1 MRVHSGL
8 LLLAAVFGAA
18 IVLAGGSLLLSPP
31 LPLIIHAG
39 FDRDSISPDADGEND
54 IAVFEYRLS
63 RPATVD
69 ISLTAEDGKTFFFRK
84 GQARKAEAYSVL
96 FSGVVDGFLL
106 DGETFIGHVERR
118 LLPQGTYN
126 WKLNARTAS
135 GEDVN
140 ASGHLDIQPGDFPLP
155 VMSTFTVSPSVFSP
169 NQDGVD
175 DRVQINIYLETDVK
189 SLDVYLVDSAGVR
202 IPISAR
208 VEERN
213 YGEAGRHRFDYEGGI
228 DLGVDPPPDGTY
240 EVLALAQDAVGQR
253 IRQETSLTIETG
265 GKPYAEISPQAIG
278 VDVAFDVW
286 PYEDRY
292 FTSRDYAG
300 DLLQL
305 PEDSESLAYSQQI
318 TIPKGEMLVFRLT
331 VENYGDVP
339 IRTSGPP
346 PGTVYQQEQQAATL
360 GMFDESGAWRIGIQ
374 CSTSQASYPYRWAIA
389 AADKLVEVFDEASG
403 NTYSYLPSKER
414 AVVWGA
420 IRMTTIEARNPQN
433 CWAGLIHEDVAIS
446 LRNNHVGV
454 RSIMMVDPGDSASD
468 LDG

>member
-8 LLLAAVFGAA
+8 LILAAVFGAA
-18 IVLAGGSLLLSPP
+18 IVLAVGSILLSPP
-31 LPLIIHAG
+31 LPLIMYAG

-69 ISLTAEDGKTFFFRK
+69 ISLTKDGDKTFFFRK
-84 GQARKAEAYSVL
+84 SQAREAEEYSVL
-96 FSGVVDGFLL
+96 FSGIVDGFLL
-106 DGETFIGHVERR
+106 DGETVIGHVERR
-118 LLPQGTYN
+118 LLPQGTYT
-126 WKLNARTAS
+126 WELNARTES
-135 GEDVN
+135 GEDMN
-140 ASGHLDIQPGDFPLP
+140 AGGRLVIQPGDFPLP
-155 VMSTFTVSPSVFSP
+155 VMSTFTVSPSIFSP

-240 EVLALAQDAVGQR
+240 KVLALGQDAVGQR

-278 VDVAFDVW
+278 VDVAFDVQ

-292 FTSRDYAG
+292 FTSRGYAG
-300 DLLQL
+300 DLLQQ
-305 PEDSESLAYSQQI
+305 PQDSESLAYSQQI
-318 TIPKGEMLVFRLT
+318 TIPKGDLLVFRLT

-403 NTYSYLPSKER
+403 NIYSYLPSKER

-454 RSIMMVDPGDSASD
+454 RSIMVVDPGESADD

>member
-1 MRVHSGL
+1 MRVHFGL
-8 LLLAAVFGAA
+8 LLLAAAFGAA
-18 IVLAGGSLLLSPP
+18 IVLVVGSLLLSPP
-31 LPLIIHAG
+31 LPLIMYAG

-54 IAVFEYRLS
+54 IAVLEYRLS

-69 ISLTAEDGKTFFFRK
+69 ISLTEDGGKTFFFRK
-84 GQARKAEAYSVL
+84 GQAREAEEYSVL
-96 FSGVVDGFLL
+96 FSGIVDGFLL
-106 DGETFIGHVERR
+106 DGETVVGHVERR
-118 LLPQGTYN
+118 LLPQGTYT
-126 WKLNARTAS
+126 WELNARTES

-140 ASGHLDIQPGDFPLP
+140 ASGRLVIQPGDFPLP

-240 EVLALAQDAVGQR
+240 QVLALAQDAVGQR
-253 IRQETSLTIETG
+253 IRQQTSLTIETG

-278 VDVAFDVW
+278 VDVAFDVQ
-286 PYEDRY
+286 PYEARY

-318 TIPKGEMLVFRLT
+318 TIPKGEMLVFRLS

-403 NTYSYLPSKER
+403 NRYSYLAAKER

-454 RSIMMVDPGDSASD
+454 RSIMMVDPGESADD

>member
-1 MRVHSGL
+1 M
-8 LLLAAVFGAA
+8 AAVFGAA
-18 IVLAGGSLLLSPP
+18 IVLVAGSLLLSPP
-31 LPLIIHAG
+31 LALIMYAG
-39 FDRDSISPDADGEND
+39 FDRDSISPDADGDND
-54 IAVFEYRLS
+54 IAVFEYRLA
-63 RPATVD
+63 RPATIDLV
-69 ISLTAEDGKTFFFRK
+69 LTGDDGKTFYFRK
-84 GQARKAEAYSVL
+84 GQAREAEGFAVL

-106 DGETFIGHVERR
+106 DGETIVGHVERR
-118 LLPQGTYN
+118 LLPRGRYA
-126 WKLNARTAS
+126 WKLTAQTATGEDMSAS
-135 GEDVN
+135 GSLAIE
-140 ASGHLDIQPGDFPLP
+140 PGDFPLP
-155 VMSTFTVSPSVFSP
+155 VMSTFTVSPAVFSP

-175 DRVQINIYLETDVK
+175 DRVQINLYLETDVE
-189 SLDVYLVDSAGVR
+189 SLDVYLVDAAGVR

-208 VEERN
+208 VEERG
-213 YGEAGRHRFDYEGGI
+213 YGEAGRHRYDYEGGI

-240 EVLALAQDAVGQR
+240 KVLALAQDAVGQR
-253 IRQETSLTIETG
+253 TRQETSLTIKTG
-265 GKPYAEISPQAIG
+265 GKPYAEITPQAIG

-292 FTSRDYAG
+292 FTSRHSAG

-318 TIPKGEMLVFRLT
+318 TIPAGDLLVFRLT

-389 AADKLVEVFDEASG
+389 AADKLLQVFDEASG

-414 AVVWGA
+414 AVVWGG
-420 IRMTTIEARNPQN
+420 IRMNTIEARNPQN

-454 RSIMMVDPGDSASD
+454 RSIMMVDPGEPAGESD
-468 LDG
+468 G